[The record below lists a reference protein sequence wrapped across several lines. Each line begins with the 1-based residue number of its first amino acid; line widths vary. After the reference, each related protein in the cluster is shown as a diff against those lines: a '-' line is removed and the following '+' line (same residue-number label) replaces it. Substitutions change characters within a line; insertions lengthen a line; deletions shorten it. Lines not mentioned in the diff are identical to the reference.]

1 MEFTLFADPQL
12 IGCPLWIW
20 WIQWVTQGS
29 WGRPTVASSDSH
41 TCWMVQKTMAIFW
54 KLFQFFNWDLKK
66 KKHPF
71 SSDLI
76 SGFLNSSTVQYHLYT
91 SIIFWALFLSNT
103 LVVLVFWVLVFG
115 TLLMH
120 LNPCPNQA
128 AARAAL
134 HSSTPIVGD
143 IASCLF
149 NEKLEDPKSSRK
161 KRGEVTKW
169 KYISVIPTSKG

>member
-29 WGRPTVASSDSH
+29 WVGQLPL
-41 TCWMVQKTMAIFW
+41 VQIPIPVGWFKKPWRIFW
-54 KLFQFFNWDLKK
+54 KLFQFFNWDFK